1 MDRVS
6 EDFGKPDV
14 MPEIRE
20 VEQMAQILR
29 GEVSAM
35 EAYTQV
41 MQKVKNGAESHR
53 LEEFL
58 NDHRKAVTYWKSQVE
73 KMNVDIP
80 FSSGPWGDVV
90 EAFVGSAKILG
101 NRIALKALQEGEE
114 HGLEEYKDALENPD
128 LSIEHKKNIKEI
140 FIPNQERHITS
151 ISAMMKMQ

>member
-1 MDRVS
+1 MDRLDQP
-6 EDFGKPDV
+6 EYGKPDA

-20 VEQMAQILR
+20 VEQFAQLLR

-41 MQKVKNGAESHR
+41 LDKIKSAEARR

-90 EAFVGSAKILG
+90 EAFVGSAKLFG
-101 NRIALKALQEGEE
+101 NRAALKALQEGEE
-114 HGLEEYKDALENPD
+114 HGLSEYREALKHPD
-128 LSIEHKKNIKEI
+128 LPVAIKKQIKDT
-140 FIPNQERHITS
+140 FIPNQERHINS
-151 ISAMMKMQ
+151 IIAMMKMQ